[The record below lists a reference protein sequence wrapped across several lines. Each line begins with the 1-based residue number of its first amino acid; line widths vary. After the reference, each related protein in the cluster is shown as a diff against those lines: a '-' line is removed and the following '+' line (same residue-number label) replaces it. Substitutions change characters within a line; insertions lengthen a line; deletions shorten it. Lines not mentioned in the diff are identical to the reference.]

1 MPLIN
6 NSTRYFSEISQ
17 QFISGPLCHPT
28 FVGFRY
34 IFYSS
39 HSSGAGAPA
48 QWTTIC
54 RPLSVGFR
62 LRLRLRRDRLIS
74 ARQWLAGRLTSAL
87 QLNYHLADSA
97 EPNFYM
103 RALASLIQKP
113 GRAKRKI
120 AGWWSCVAA
129 EPPVTKIKKIGT
141 PL

>member
-6 NSTRYFSEISQ
+6 NSIRYFSEISQ

-48 QWTTIC
+48 QWATIC

-74 ARQWLAGRLTSAL
+74 ARQWLAAL

-129 EPPVTKIKKIGT
+129 EPPVTKIKRMKN

>member
-6 NSTRYFSEISQ
+6 NSIRYFSEISQ

-48 QWTTIC
+48 QWATIC

-87 QLNYHLADSA
+87 QLNYHLSTGIF
-97 EPNFYM
+97 N
-103 RALASLIQKP
+103 RALFKNNVRQKNNTACH
-113 GRAKRKI
+113 GEGCIHADKEH
-120 AGWWSCVAA
+120 GC
-129 EPPVTKIKKIGT
+129 
-141 PL
+141 